1 MKQTLV
7 VLAVMAAFVAGCN
20 RTPDVPPI
28 AEWDTYSDQFFRV
41 TFTQPKGWQVQTEP
55 SRVTITSS
63 VEAMEKFFDP
73 YAKKPAGAQ
82 LIVSGE
88 KQDSVTTLD
97 AVVEAY
103 KTGLTESGF
112 QITATNEITIDSL
125 RAVEVVYG
133 GRFDENTALRAVRAY
148 AYKDTVVYYVHFG
161 GFNEYYEPYRSVYDS
176 AVKTLVLPKPKV
188 AAKAV
193 DPALPAEAVTRLDNE
208 RLTVQY
214 PENYGVTLGKPSG
227 EVEYSLTIKGTYRD
241 DIKVTMDVRP
251 AKGLTVDKIVEQNV
265 KNLSRVSTPKDASI
279 SGLSG
284 KMVTYVPTRGI
295 DARMYFVVKDD
306 KFYRIIVFWPTALQK
321 ETLPALEKVIASLK
335 LK

>member
-7 VLAVMAAFVAGCN
+7 ALAVTAAILAGCS
-20 RTPDVPPI
+20 TKPDVPPI
-28 AEWDTYSDQFFRV
+28 AEWDVYSDQFFRV
-41 TFTQPKGWQVQTEP
+41 NFTQPKGWQVQTEP

-148 AYKDTVVYYVHFG
+148 VYKDTVVYYVHFG

-193 DPALPAEAVTRLDNE
+193 DPSLPVEDLAKFENE
-208 RLTVQY
+208 RVVVQY
-214 PENYGVTLGKPSG
+214 PENFAPSIGKPSG
-227 EVEYSLTIKGTYRD
+227 DVEYTMAIKGLRD
-241 DIKVTMDVRP
+241 DIKVTLDVRP
-251 AKGLTVDKIVEQNV
+251 AKGVGVDKIVEQNT
-265 KNLSRVSTPKDASI
+265 KNLSKVSSPKDATV
-279 SGLSG
+279 SGIAG
-284 KMVTYVPTRGI
+284 KMVTYVPTRGV

-306 KFYRIIVFWPTALQK
+306 KFHRIIVFWPTALQK